1 MLTSRESHKKIFATP
16 VDKRTHRD
24 TIRDPSTG
32 NGIEP
37 ICWSVEGQHE
47 CICGK
52 RLQAFLSG
60 NAVVFRRQY
69 LRVFFDK

>member
-1 MLTSRESHKKIFATP
+1 MLMSRESHKKIFATP

-37 ICWSVEGQHE
+37 IAGQS
-47 CICGK
+47 K
-52 RLQAFLSG
+52 ANTSASAASG
-60 NAVVFRRQY
+60 CRR
-69 LRVFFDK
+69 FFQGTRWFAIVSS

>member
-1 MLTSRESHKKIFATP
+1 MLTRRESHKKIFATP

-37 ICWSVEGQHE
+37 IAGQSTGQHE

-60 NAVVFRRQY
+60 NAAVFRRQ
-69 LRVFFDK
+69 